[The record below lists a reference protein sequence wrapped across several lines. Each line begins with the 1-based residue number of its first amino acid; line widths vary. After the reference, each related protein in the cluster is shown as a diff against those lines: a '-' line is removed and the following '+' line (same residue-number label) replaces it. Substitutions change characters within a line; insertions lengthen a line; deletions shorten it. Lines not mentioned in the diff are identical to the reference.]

1 MFEEEL
7 NKYWKTVVD
16 TIQDGLM
23 VVDKGGTIIT
33 VNKALETI
41 TGYSRK
47 ELIGKPCSILKCD
60 ICEIALNEKGE
71 HWCILFRTGSFNRRK
86 TMLIRKDGS
95 WVHIVK
101 NASLLRDAKG
111 NVMGAVET
119 VTDVTELIEK
129 DTQIEVFRRELRSED
144 SFHGILG
151 ISGRMQR
158 VFELVANAARSDAP
172 ALILGESGTGKDLVA
187 KAIHTISDRKRKPFI
202 KVNCAAL
209 TESLLESELFGHVKG
224 AYTGAYRDREGRF
237 QAATG
242 GTVFLDEIGDLP
254 PSTQV
259 RLLRVLEENL
269 IERVGDNKPIHVDV
283 RVISA
288 TNKNIRSLVER
299 GIFRDDLFY
308 RINVIPIFLPPL
320 RERLED
326 IPLLAEYFF
335 RKTSLK
341 SDTEIK
347 AIDDEV
353 MNIFTEYPW
362 PGNVRELKSAL
373 EYAFVCCRES
383 LIRPHHLPPRF
394 HSGKR
399 PENQQKTDRP
409 NQREIKR
416 RQLIHALQLAGGNR
430 SEAARILGVSRVT
443 VWNRMKRFGVDIKK
457 DVHS

>member
-1 MFEEEL
+1 MLEEEL
-7 NKYWKTVVD
+7 NSYWKTVVD
-16 TIQDGLM
+16 IIQDGLM
-23 VVDKGGTIIT
+23 VVDTGGTIIS
-33 VNKALETI
+33 VNQALEAI
-41 TGYSRK
+41 TGYSRT
-47 ELIGKPCSILKCD
+47 ELIGKSCSVLKCD

-86 TMLIRKDGS
+86 SMLIRKDGS

-101 NASLLRDAKG
+101 NASLLRDSTG
-111 NVMGAVET
+111 QVMGAVET

-144 SFHGILG
+144 SFHGIIG
-151 ISGRMQR
+151 ISGQMQR
-158 VFELVANAARSDAP
+158 VFELVANAARSDASV
-172 ALILGESGTGKDLVA
+172 LILGESGTGKDLVA
-187 KAIHTISDRKRKPFI
+187 KAIHTVSDRKRKPFI

-242 GTVFLDEIGDLP
+242 GSVFLDEIGDLA

-259 RLLRVLEENL
+259 KLLRVLEENV

-288 TNKNIRSLVER
+288 TNKDLKAVVDQ

-308 RINVIPIFLPPL
+308 RINVIPIILPPL
-320 RERLED
+320 RERPED
-326 IPLLAEYFF
+326 IPVLAEYFF
-335 RKTSLK
+335 RKISLK

-347 AIDDEV
+347 AIGDEV

-373 EYAFVCCRES
+373 EYAFVCCHES

-394 HSGKR
+394 RLTKR
-399 PENQQKTDRP
+399 VGNQQEKDPSKRE
-409 NQREIKR
+409 EIKR
-416 RQLIHALQLAGGNR
+416 RELIQALQLAGGNR

-457 DVHS
+457 DVRS